1 MKKHFFTLTALM
13 LSALF
18 FSTATAQPRHST
30 EKELA
35 YAMNE
40 AVHSVIKSDYY
51 FSPIENKNYP
61 QIVNQIK
68 ICESELESI
77 KLVRTMNLGYEGNT
91 IVALAQ
97 IVIMNRNNCLHS
109 VYRYIKAINEGNKA
123 DTEYYKNAAT
133 LEYADAE
140 KYRKQFKEYTGR

>member
-1 MKKHFFTLTALM
+1 MKGNLFTLTALM

-18 FSTATAQPRHST
+18 FSTVTAQPRHST
-30 EKELA
+30 EKELL

-40 AVHSVIKSDYY
+40 AAHSVLKTDYY

-68 ICESELESI
+68 ICESELENI

-91 IVALAQ
+91 LVALAQ
-97 IVIMNRNNCLHS
+97 IVIMNRNNFLHS
-109 VYRYIKAINEGNKA
+109 VYYYIKAVKEGNKA
-123 DTEYYKNAAT
+123 DMEYYKNAAT
-133 LEYADAE
+133 LERSDAE
-140 KYRKQFKEYTGR
+140 KYRQQFRECTGR